1 MAAAAEPAAIPPAL
15 KKIKFIRSRFYIKLT
30 HVNPIAPRAI
40 GAAKN
45 PTAAEPT
52 IASKFA
58 VADIEKTTRNK
69 NLRIL
74 KILSRKFL
82 FKKAITD

>member
-1 MAAAAEPAAIPPAL
+1 M
-15 KKIKFIRSRFYIKLT
+15 T

-58 VADIEKTTRNK
+58 VAEIDKTTRNK

-74 KILSRKFL
+74 NKLSRKFEL
-82 FKKAITD
+82 KKAITD